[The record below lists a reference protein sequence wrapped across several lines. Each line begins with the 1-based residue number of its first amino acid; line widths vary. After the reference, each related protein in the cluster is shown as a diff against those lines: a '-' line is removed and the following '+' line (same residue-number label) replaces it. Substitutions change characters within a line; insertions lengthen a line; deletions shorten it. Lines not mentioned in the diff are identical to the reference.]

1 MGIIWVMVIVTI
13 EGICNKKINGIVIV
27 IVKKTP
33 NVILFWNSEDN
44 SIDNNDMY
52 INRYIICN

>member
-44 SIDNNDMY
+44 SIVFVIKKSMEQ
-52 INRYIICN
+52 